1 MTSTTQQISFRNSL
15 LLVGAATISLAA
27 CGSVNANQ
35 GQEKEIADALAA
47 CPHSVAHKAGVL
59 VLGPKGYVKI
69 RESQNGFNA
78 IVHNTL
84 PNSFEPQCIDAEGSR
99 TRLPVYLREAELTAQ
114 GKKREEIDRAIAE
127 GYANGTFR
135 APERAGID
143 WMLSPKN
150 VVPTGRGG
158 AAPYRPQ
165 PRQYRNHPSAP
176 RFPELQGVPGFPE
189 GLRGPAVPAVPED
202 HRRRPVPVL
211 PVAQRFPKS
220 GKFRDRKR

>member
-1 MTSTTQQISFRNSL
+1 MTSTTPQLSFRNSL
-15 LLVGAATISLAA
+15 LLVGAATVSLAA

-35 GQEKEIADALAA
+35 GQEKEIAEALAA
-47 CPHSVAHKAGVL
+47 CPQNVAPKAGVL

-78 IVHNTL
+78 MVHNTL

-135 APERAGID
+135 APGRAGID

-158 AAPYRPQ
+158 AAPYRPHLMIYV
-165 PRQYRNHPSAP
+165 PYLTNADLGT
-176 RFPELQGVPGFPE
+176 ELNPIGQAFVVQEGTPG
-189 GLRGPAVPAVPED
+189 AVLI
-202 HRRRPVPVL
+202 VPVI
-211 PVAQRFPKS
+211 PEAASVRGAPDVR
-220 GKFRDRKR
+220 